1 MKLKITRQT
10 EVTVTPEFLA
20 EMFWEMNADEQAAFF
35 NHIGEL
41 TNADEWGSQVD
52 AILESDAL
60 DKFGRRR
67 MEAFVMAGME

>member
-20 EMFWEMNADEQAAFF
+20 EMFWEMNADEQAEFF

-41 TNADEWGSQVD
+41 TNADE
-52 AILESDAL
+52 
-60 DKFGRRR
+60 
-67 MEAFVMAGME
+67 

>member
-10 EVTVTPEFLA
+10 EVTVTSEFLA
-20 EMFWEMNADEQAAFF
+20 EMFWEMNADEQAEFF

-60 DKFGRRR
+60 DKIGRRR
-67 MEAFVMAGME
+67 MEAFVMAGTE